1 MTDLGGSHRSHLAG
15 RTVVVTGAA
24 GGFGRELAVGA
35 AARGALV
42 GACDIDGEA
51 LADLA
56 GDSTEIGTVDV
67 ADLAGMKAFADRVAE
82 RFGAVDVWINNAGVM
97 PLAFYAD
104 HEIAAEAWSRCID
117 INLKGVL
124 HGIIAAHDHMVRQGR
139 GHVVNISSVFG
150 NHAVGGSAVYS
161 ATKAAVNVL
170 SEALRQESLGAIKV
184 TTVRPTGVPGTG
196 LAGGVI
202 NPEAI
207 DPVLGVRKDG
217 FYEKMGQIFDV
228 DPPEHLT
235 SPDSIG
241 YAALSP
247 ALLAEQV
254 LHAIDQPWGVL
265 ISDITVRA
273 SNDDYL
279 M

>member
-1 MTDLGGSHRSHLAG
+1 MTLPEAGRSHLAG
-15 RTVVVTGAA
+15 RTVIVTGAA

-35 AARGALV
+35 AARGAHV
-42 GACDIDGEA
+42 GACDIDGDA

-56 GDSTEIGTVDV
+56 GDHTEIGTVDV
-67 ADLAGMKAFADRVAE
+67 ADLGAMKAFADRVAE
-82 RFGAVDVWINNAGVM
+82 RFGAVDVFINNAGVM

-104 HEIAAEAWSRCID
+104 HEIAAQAWSRCID

-124 HGIIAAHDHMVRQGR
+124 NGIIAAHDHMVRQGR

-170 SEALRQESLGAIKV
+170 SEALRQESLGLIKV

-217 FYEKMGQIFDV
+217 FYEKMGQIFDA

-247 ALLAEQV
+247 GLLAEQV